1 MNNQSNKLE
10 CISKHAPRLLTK
22 NNACTCIN
30 QKLLYLLHHE
40 LTFVHKN
47 EQRSNRPIRRRLFC
61 QLEVHGL
68 HTCTRSTANCIF
80 QKRTRKTW
88 MNNSRSASL
97 LRSFAWIK
105 LYLPNLQEW
114 LFFMS
119 TYLTF
124 FLLYRQGVS
133 RTAQAKHLHV
143 TILFYVSS

>member
-1 MNNQSNKLE
+1 MNNQYNKLE
-10 CISKHAPRLLTK
+10 CISKHAHRLLTK

-40 LTFVHKN
+40 LTFVQKN

-88 MNNSRSASL
+88 MNNSASL

-114 LFFMS
+114 LFFIS

-124 FLLYRQGVS
+124 FSPLQTRCMKNS
-133 RTAQAKHLHV
+133 SSKHLHV